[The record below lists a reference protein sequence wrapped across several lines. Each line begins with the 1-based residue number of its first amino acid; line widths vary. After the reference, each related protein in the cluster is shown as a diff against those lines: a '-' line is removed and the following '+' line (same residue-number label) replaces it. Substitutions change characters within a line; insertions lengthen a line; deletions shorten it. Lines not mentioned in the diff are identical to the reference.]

1 MINTYENDYNL
12 IHTFFY
18 LKKGMYQAE
27 KQQWLSDNQTGGR
40 KEMSSIKTVVIDEL
54 IKQYHQMTRETLYT
68 HQDESIKYYD
78 RIIRNHAI
86 LNSRKY
92 EIPNNV
98 CKVHSI
104 AHGKM
109 KFRKRIGNK
118 ISYIIY
124 TSTEEL
130 KLHKAGQGTE
140 NECTHWTFIS
150 IPMMETVEQAV
161 PGCTIQLPND
171 YQTLEVRMLGFVDD
185 KKHYVNRIFKQLKK
199 Q

>member
-1 MINTYENDYNL
+1 
-12 IHTFFY
+12 
-18 LKKGMYQAE
+18 
-27 KQQWLSDNQTGGR
+27 
-40 KEMSSIKTVVIDEL
+40 MSSIKTVVTDEL
-54 IKQYHQMTRETLYT
+54 IKQYHPITRETLYT
-68 HQDESIKYYD
+68 HQDDSMGCYD

-98 CKVHSI
+98 CKVNSI
-104 AHGKM
+104 VHGKV
-109 KFRKRIGNK
+109 KFRDRIGNK
-118 ISYIIY
+118 IAYIMY

-130 KLHKAGQGTE
+130 ELHEAGQGTG

-171 YQTLEVRMLGFVDD
+171 HQTWEVRMLGFVDD
-185 KKHYVNRIFKQLKK
+185 KNHYVNIIFKQLK
-199 Q
+199 QTITETI